1 LDAGEEER
9 AGMDDNQLRTFG
21 LAGGGAA
28 MVAALALT
36 LIGDEKNDTAQPTIE
51 PPQVSATVTTP
62 APSAA
67 ASAPIPS
74 APVVE
79 TAMAD
84 GPAPPIAVVK
94 PAPSKASDTPQNPNL
109 EFIVR
114 FDDRHP
120 MSRAQDL
127 WLQGKR
133 LEAEALARATLTRR
147 AELRGLCFS
156 RFTLGAEIVLAHC
169 ARVPR
174 TQLERTS
181 MRWLRKLRAMPGV
194 QYCDANVVVDVENR

>member
-1 LDAGEEER
+1 
-9 AGMDDNQLRTFG
+9 MDDNQLRTMG

-28 MVAALALT
+28 LAVALALT
-36 LIGDEKNDTAQPTIE
+36 FIGRDKDGAVQPAID
-51 PPQVSATVTTP
+51 PPQVSTSVVTPTP
-62 APSAA
+62 SVS

-74 APVVE
+74 TPAVE

-84 GPAPPIAVVK
+84 GPAPPMAVIK
-94 PAPSKASDTPQNPNL
+94 PAPSKASVAPQNPNL

-114 FDDRHP
+114 FDARHP

-133 LEAEALARATLTRR
+133 PEAEALARTTLAQR

-156 RFTLGAEIVLAHC
+156 RFTLGAEIVFAHC

-174 TQLERTS
+174 AQIERTS
-181 MRWLRKLRAMPGV
+181 ARWQRKLRATPGV
-194 QYCDANVVVDVENR
+194 QYCDANVIADVESR